1 MLVKHRME
9 CVLILTFILTGLV
22 VFFVGGTNI
31 TIGVIN
37 NICSHEHP
45 ENTTLGTSTLELQ
58 NTTINVIWSQAD
70 FTELY
75 LVLQKVKE
83 LRKNHADLVYVNS
96 TDHSIVMAISNLN
109 STPALHLNDVNQET
123 VENLVA
129 PESYS
134 PCQETPPKVEDSPT
148 VACSAVAFGKNIF
161 DEFGITLM
169 VSRILKHAFL
179 QNGLRFRWFHSIS

>member
-1 MLVKHRME
+1 
-9 CVLILTFILTGLV
+9 
-22 VFFVGGTNI
+22 
-31 TIGVIN
+31 
-37 NICSHEHP
+37 
-45 ENTTLGTSTLELQ
+45 
-58 NTTINVIWSQAD
+58 
-70 FTELY
+70 
-75 LVLQKVKE
+75 
-83 LRKNHADLVYVNS
+83 
-96 TDHSIVMAISNLN
+96 MAISNLN

-169 VSRILKHAFL
+169 VSRILTHLQWKSTFAFFE
-179 QNGLRFRWFHSIS
+179 NSTGVFIS

>member
-1 MLVKHRME
+1 MGL
-9 CVLILTFILTGLV
+9 LTPLKGVWYSELRYYSDVSNCKDSNPYHFSC
-22 VFFVGGTNI
+22 FFLN
-31 TIGVIN
+31 
-37 NICSHEHP
+37 
-45 ENTTLGTSTLELQ
+45 LLL
-58 NTTINVIWSQAD
+58 
-70 FTELY
+70 
-75 LVLQKVKE
+75 VKE

-148 VACSAVAFGKNIF
+148 VACSAVAFGNNIF

-169 VSRILKHAFL
+169 VSRILTHLQWTSTFAFFE
-179 QNGLRFRWFHSIS
+179 NSTGVFIS